1 MFNPLRRNRMPRI
14 KLNIRNLSVP
24 DKVARGRQIV
34 AAMTN
39 NSNFSTPH
47 PALSDVTASL
57 ATLEQAHTSLQAA
70 KADVKA
76 KATAEDNAE
85 AKVNQILAQL
95 AAYVESV
102 AGGDE
107 TMITSAGLETKVA
120 HSAPSA
126 LFSPTGLGTTAG
138 DHDGEIELSWK
149 KVANAKSYTI
159 QFSPDPP
166 TAESWTHAAV
176 ATASFATIEKLT
188 SGKRYWFRV
197 AAVGAM
203 GQSGWSEPATKIA
216 P

>member
-1 MFNPLRRNRMPRI
+1 M
-14 KLNIRNLSVP
+14 
-24 DKVARGRQIV
+24 
-34 AAMTN
+34 AMTN
-39 NSNFSTPH
+39 NTNFSNPH

-76 KATAEDNAE
+76 KATAQDDAE
-85 AKVNQILAQL
+85 AQVNRILAQL
-95 AAYVESV
+95 AAYVESI
-102 AGGDE
+102 AGRDE
-107 TMITSAGLETKVA
+107 KIITSAGLETKIA
-120 HSAPSA
+120 RSAPSV
-126 LFSPTGLGTTAG
+126 LSPPTGLSTAVG
-138 DHDGEIELSWK
+138 DHDGEIDLSWK

-166 TAESWTHAAV
+166 TPESWTHATI
-176 ATASFATIEKLT
+176 ATASSVRIEKLT

-197 AAVGAM
+197 AAVGAL

>member
-1 MFNPLRRNRMPRI
+1 MPRI

-70 KADVKA
+70 KAEVKA

-138 DHDGEIELSWK
+138 DHDG
-149 KVANAKSYTI
+149 
-159 QFSPDPP
+159 
-166 TAESWTHAAV
+166 
-176 ATASFATIEKLT
+176 
-188 SGKRYWFRV
+188 
-197 AAVGAM
+197 
-203 GQSGWSEPATKIA
+203 
-216 P
+216 

>member
-1 MFNPLRRNRMPRI
+1 MPRI
-14 KLNIRNLSVP
+14 KLNIRSLSVT

-34 AAMTN
+34 TAMTN
-39 NSNFSTPH
+39 NTHFANPH
-47 PALSDVTASL
+47 PSLSDVTASL

-70 KADVKA
+70 KTDVKA
-76 KATAEDNAE
+76 KSTAQDDAE
-85 AKVNQILAQL
+85 VKVNRILAQL
-95 AAYVESV
+95 AAYVESI
-102 AGGDE
+102 AGNDE
-107 TMITSAGLETKVA
+107 TIITSAGLEPKLA
-120 HSAPSA
+120 RSAPSV
-126 LFSPTGLGTTAG
+126 LSPPASLSTTTG
-138 DHDGEIELSWK
+138 DHEGEIDLAWK

-166 TAESWTHAAV
+166 TPDSWTHAAI
-176 ATASFATIEKLT
+176 ATASSTRIEKLT

>member
-1 MFNPLRRNRMPRI
+1 MPRT

-34 AAMTN
+34 MAMTN
-39 NSNFSTPH
+39 NANFSNPH
-47 PALSDVTASL
+47 PPLSDVTAFL

-76 KATAEDNAE
+76 KATAQQDAE
-85 AKVNQILAQL
+85 AKVNQILGQL
-95 AAYVESV
+95 AAYVESI
-102 AGGDE
+102 AGSDE
-107 TMITSAGLETKVA
+107 KIITSAGLETKIA
-120 HSAPSA
+120 RSTPSV
-126 LFSPTGLGTTAG
+126 SSPPTGLSTTAG
-138 DHDGEIELSWK
+138 DHEGEIDLAWK

-166 TAESWTHAAV
+166 APESWSHATI
-176 ATASFATIEKLT
+176 ATASSARIEKLT